1 MKLLRSKLSRKNE
14 IDVDIFQ
21 KKNIKN
27 QKKKL
32 KRDVKMILKTQQKFK
47 SKSCNVSTE

>member
-1 MKLLRSKLSRKNE
+1 MKLLRNKLSRKNE

-32 KRDVKMILKTQQKFK
+32 KRDVKMILKT
-47 SKSCNVSTE
+47 

>member
-21 KKNIKN
+21 KKNIKS
-27 QKKKL
+27 QKKQTK
-32 KRDVKMILKTQQKFK
+32 KR
-47 SKSCNVSTE
+47 C

>member
-27 QKKKL
+27 KKKKTK
-32 KRDVKMILKTQQKFK
+32 KRR
-47 SKSCNVSTE
+47 

>member
-27 QKKKL
+27 QKKKKL
-32 KRDVKMILKTQQKFK
+32 KKDVKMILKT
-47 SKSCNVSTE
+47 

>member
-27 QKKKL
+27 KKNKL

-47 SKSCNVSTE
+47 SKSSNVSTE

>member
-21 KKNIKN
+21 KKNIKS
-27 QKKKL
+27 QKKKTK
-32 KRDVKMILKTQQKFK
+32 KR
-47 SKSCNVSTE
+47 C

>member
-32 KRDVKMILKTQQKFK
+32 KRDVKMILKT
-47 SKSCNVSTE
+47 

>member
-1 MKLLRSKLSRKNE
+1 MKLLRNKLSRKNE

-27 QKKKL
+27 QKKKTK
-32 KRDVKMILKTQQKFK
+32 KRR
-47 SKSCNVSTE
+47 